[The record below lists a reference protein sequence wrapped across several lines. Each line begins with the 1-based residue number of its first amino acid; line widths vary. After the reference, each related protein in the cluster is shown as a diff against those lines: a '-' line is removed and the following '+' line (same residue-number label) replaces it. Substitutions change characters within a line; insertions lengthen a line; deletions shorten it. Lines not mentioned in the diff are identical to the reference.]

1 MERTGHAVAWLI
13 FAMALITFAVVLFR
27 YGFNLGAIAVQES
40 VVYLHAIA
48 FMLGIPYALKTDE
61 HVRVDVIYSRLGP
74 EAKAR
79 VNLIGHCL
87 FLLPVAG
94 SLFWLSLPYVGAS
107 WRILEGS
114 PEVGGIPAVFMLKT
128 LIPLTSAM
136 LFMQGLAGIM
146 QAARSIRS
154 KSAATGASEPEP

>member
-1 MERTGHAVAWLI
+1 MGHGVAWLI

-40 VVYLHAIA
+40 VLYLHAIA

-61 HVRVDVIYSRLGP
+61 HVRVDVIYGRLEP
-74 EAKAR
+74 SAKAR
-79 VNLIGHCL
+79 INLIGHCL

-94 SLFWLSLPYVGAS
+94 PLFWLSLPYVGAS

-114 PEVGGIPAVFMLKT
+114 PEVGGIPAVFVLKT
-128 LIPLTSAM
+128 LIPLTSAL
-136 LFMQGLAGIM
+136 LFLQGLAGIM
-146 QAARSIRS
+146 QAVHTIRA
-154 KSAATGASEPEP
+154 KSSGTGPSERGA